1 MKTLEKKPDYAWGIL
16 TGTRDDSKN
25 RVIGLSIDSKKR
37 KMKLVLCKFHSLE
50 IIKEVEMSF
59 EEALDNKII
68 NYDSIRNL
76 LKEPYVDTDN
86 N

>member
-1 MKTLEKKPDYAWGIL
+1 MKKLEKKPDYAWGIL
-16 TGTRDDSKN
+16 SGTRDDSKN
-25 RVIGLSIDSKKR
+25 RVIGLSIDSKKK

-59 EEALDNKII
+59 EEALDNNII
-68 NYDSIRNL
+68 NYGAIRNL